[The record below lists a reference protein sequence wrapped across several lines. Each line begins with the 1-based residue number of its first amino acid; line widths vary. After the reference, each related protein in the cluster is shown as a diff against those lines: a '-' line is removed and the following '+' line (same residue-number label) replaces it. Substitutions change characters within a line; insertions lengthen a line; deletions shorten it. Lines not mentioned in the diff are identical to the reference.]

1 MNRVYDAL
9 KHNTGKIIFFVA
21 IGVAATFAIS
31 RLLSPSPSEVSALQA
46 TPTPYPEQSWQIN
59 QSLTI
64 GDFTM
69 ELIAVTDTADGL
81 RVSQSYRTSV
91 SELNYLPIYESQ
103 IRYSDGSISD
113 AHGARLPSPGEDVN
127 MSLGAFIVADT
138 SLTGSVEIPLASVSE
153 DGTLSPQPE
162 LSIGNR
168 KYAIISLVLQQE
180 QLNITVQ
187 PRNEAAE
194 RSTLGVAADAPVEAI
209 LTDDTGNSYTNL
221 WGSMEF
227 EPFSQTLVSQEIVF
241 DGGQEGRL
249 SSVTKFTLTIRGGGN
264 IVGPFVFENVGLV
277 SEDIPPVTP
286 VPPGGV
292 GPGDPVPTPP
302 NVNN

>member
-1 MNRVYDAL
+1 MLDIIQQR
-9 KHNTGKIIFFVA
+9 KGKVILIIVLGMAAAFV
-21 IGVAATFAIS
+21 IS
-31 RLLSPSPSEVSALQA
+31 RLLSPSPSEVSTLQSS
-46 TPTPYPEQSWQIN
+46 PTPYPEQSWQIN

-138 SLTGSVEIPLASVSE
+138 SLSGNVDIPLASLSE
-153 DGTLSPQPE
+153 SGTLSPQPKLLIGDRSYVVTE
-162 LSIGNR
+162 LAFMEER
-168 KYAIISLVLQQE
+168 LR
-180 QLNITVQ
+180 ITLQ
-187 PRNEAAE
+187 PRNETAE
-194 RSTLGVAADAPVEAI
+194 RSILGTAAGAPAEAI
-209 LTDDTGNSYTNL
+209 LTDETGKVYRDHFVGMSFDAFNHTL
-221 WGSMEF
+221 DRQEF
-227 EPFSQTLVSQEIVF
+227 VF
-241 DGGQEGRL
+241 DGVQRERL
-249 SSVTKFTLTIRGGGN
+249 SSTTKFTLTIRGGGN
-264 IVGPFVFENVGLV
+264 IVGPFVFDNIALV

-292 GPGDPVPTPP
+292 GPGDPIPTPP